1 MKFTTTILALFTA
14 SASASVPSLT
24 PDNYSSLTD
33 GKTVFIKFFAPW
45 CGHCK
50 KMAPDWEKLS
60 GEWDGHE
67 VGLIAEVD
75 CTAEGKPLCDANG
88 VKGFPTLKYGDPSS
102 LDDYQGARTY
112 DALAK
117 FAEDSLKPICSPT
130 NLAICDD
137 DMKKQIDEPLLVAE
151 RLGIKMDLV
160 KDQANSRDKER
171 ETLSRIVENVV
182 SPDKNSREENHPLYQ
197 DKSPTE
203 RIFKCQYS
211 IDYSGAVGAP
221 KEKRTRH
228 IWLFSDVL
236 MFTIGEVLKKME

>member
-1 MKFTTTILALFTA
+1 MKFTTTILALFAA

-24 PDNYSSLTD
+24 PDNFSSMTD

-75 CTAEGKPLCDANG
+75 CTAEGKPLCDENG
-88 VKGFPTLKYGDPSS
+88 VKGFPTIKYGDPSS

-117 FAEDSLKPICSPT
+117 FAEDNLKPICSPT

-137 DMKKQIDEPLLVAE
+137 DKKKQIEELMGKDDEDLEAMISTEEAKLEEAEEEFKKEVEKLQSTYTKLMEDKDKAQAAVKASGLGLMKSVAAAKKKAE
-151 RLGIKMDLV
+151 S
-160 KDQANSRDKER
+160 KDE
-171 ETLSRIVENVV
+171 L
-182 SPDKNSREENHPLYQ
+182 
-197 DKSPTE
+197 
-203 RIFKCQYS
+203 
-211 IDYSGAVGAP
+211 
-221 KEKRTRH
+221 
-228 IWLFSDVL
+228 
-236 MFTIGEVLKKME
+236 

>member
-1 MKFTTTILALFTA
+1 M
-14 SASASVPSLT
+14 
-24 PDNYSSLTD
+24 TD

-60 GEWDGHE
+60 GEWEGHE

-117 FAEDSLKPICSPT
+117 FAEDNMKPICSPT

-137 DMKKQIDEPLLVAE
+137 EMKKKIEELMAKDDKDLEALISTEEAKLEAAEEEFKKEVEKLQTTYTKLMEDKDKAQAAVKAAGLGLMKSVVAAKKKCNRDIKEEPC
-151 RLGIKMDLV
+151 
-160 KDQANSRDKER
+160 KDGYEWN
-171 ETLSRIVENVV
+171 
-182 SPDKNSREENHPLYQ
+182 
-197 DKSPTE
+197 
-203 RIFKCQYS
+203 
-211 IDYSGAVGAP
+211 
-221 KEKRTRH
+221 
-228 IWLFSDVL
+228 
-236 MFTIGEVLKKME
+236 